1 MMRQMKYYGNRKF
14 IFMNYSMQEVMYI
27 AITLL
32 NMFMQANFT
41 GPDLKDDFPGIDSV
55 YPFAWFKKSTDD
67 QLKTLE
73 IDGETPYSL
82 MKYPLFLSCA
92 HAILSVVNQLL
103 QAKMNETPF
112 SDLFLFSRFWFARV
126 KGKSFLFPF
135 MG

>member
-1 MMRQMKYYGNRKF
+1 MRFYGNREF
-14 IFMNYSMQEVMYI
+14 IVINCSMQEVMYL

-32 NMFMQANFT
+32 NMYMQANFT
-41 GPDLKDDFPGIDSV
+41 GPDLKDDFADIDAV
-55 YPFAWFKKSTDD
+55 YPFAWFKKPTED

-112 SDLFLFSRFWFARV
+112 SDLYLFCRFWFARV
-126 KGKSFLFPF
+126 KGKMIAILF
-135 MG
+135 MT